1 MVKKDIND
9 WRGRDI
15 WALKLADI
23 SKVTVKPVPGK
34 SFSVVVGEDAGAATF
49 QLAENVQ
56 TPEGF
61 RFGADE
67 AKRLVNGLTSLRA
80 SAFFDGEAKAPE
92 TGLSVEHTTLTIE
105 RKEGKSINL
114 HIGAEN
120 DKKQRFV
127 EVEGNS
133 QVYLIPSSSLK
144 KYLGDVNSL
153 RAMNLI
159 DFDEK
164 EIVKIQIVEGKNK
177 TVLTKK
183 ENAWVIQQPKVL
195 PDGFEFDPNSVAR
208 QLRSIKNTQA
218 ERYVGPSASS
228 AHGFKK
234 PGLEILVTDS
244 KNKTHQLVFG
254 AGFEDNG
261 KKIFVLSP
269 IDNGVYAAR
278 AFQKTRFEKGV
289 ALFKK
294 FEAPKGDFSQAQ
306 GFNSLPPDV
315 RKSLEEQMRK
325 NQMFQK

>member
-1 MVKKDIND
+1 MARSGY
-9 WRGRDI
+9 WRSS
-15 WALKLADI
+15 LLI
-23 SKVTVKPVPGK
+23 SLVTVSLFPEP
-34 SFSVVVGEDAGAATF
+34 FSVVVGEDAGAATY

-127 EVEGNS
+127 EVEDNS
-133 QVYLIPSSSLK
+133 QVYLIPSSSLR

-164 EIVKIQIVEGKNK
+164 EIVKMQIVEGKNK

-183 ENAWVIQQPKVL
+183 ENAWEIQQPKVL
-195 PDGFEFDPNSVAR
+195 PDGFE
-208 QLRSIKNTQA
+208 LTQ
-218 ERYVGPSASS
+218 
-228 AHGFKK
+228 KC
-234 PGLEILVTDS
+234 
-244 KNKTHQLVFG
+244 G
-254 AGFEDNG
+254 A
-261 KKIFVLSP
+261 P
-269 IDNGVYAAR
+269 AA
-278 AFQKTRFEKGV
+278 FH
-289 ALFKK
+289 
-294 FEAPKGDFSQAQ
+294 
-306 GFNSLPPDV
+306 
-315 RKSLEEQMRK
+315 
-325 NQMFQK
+325 